1 MIQYLKWPLTINT
14 LDMIFPSNINI
25 VWAAPH
31 PLSMFLFWLHFI
43 FQMKCGWCSE
53 VGEMK
58 YELNLGHYYGGSK
71 YVSAAD
77 AETRWQKLRC
87 CQCLVLVWLEI
98 MTWGTRVDTCSVEQ
112 YHVPSLEAI
121 WVHVIRE
128 LETTINW
135 RMWREILQ
143 DCLEQHCCGCN
154 PEQWIMIKRIMNMIS
169 LHCWLREMSNL
180 VWSFNI
186 LSFLELKFTE
196 LCRTVHWSSDSV
208 VLSWFMW
215 MFYSFFRSL
224 SHACH
229 TSHFQQ
235 SVEPGL
241 ECPAAN
247 QSVPTLVQLY
257 WQLFEQS
264 LHLTTLTQSNKICVS
279 ANIEFSCVHSLI
291 D

>member
-1 MIQYLKWPLTINT
+1 MTETEMLSVFGAGMIRDNDMGDTCRHVFSRTISRA
-14 LDMIFPSNINI
+14 IIRSN
-25 VWAAPH
+25 
-31 PLSMFLFWLHFI
+31 M
-43 FQMKCGWCSE
+43 
-53 VGEMK
+53 
-58 YELNLGHYYGGSK
+58 
-71 YVSAAD
+71 
-77 AETRWQKLRC
+77 
-87 CQCLVLVWLEI
+87 
-98 MTWGTRVDTCSVEQ
+98 GTRDQRVRNHNKLKNVAWNS
-112 YHVPSLEAI
+112 PGLS
-121 WVHVIRE
+121 W
-128 LETTINW
+128 TTLL
-135 RMWREILQ
+135 RLQ
-143 DCLEQHCCGCN
+143 S
-154 PEQWIMIKRIMNMIS
+154 WTMNHDQENHEYDLTPVS
-169 LHCWLREMSNL
+169 WLREMSNL

-196 LCRTVHWSSDSV
+196 LCRTVHWSSDAAL

-224 SHACH
+224 SQGCH